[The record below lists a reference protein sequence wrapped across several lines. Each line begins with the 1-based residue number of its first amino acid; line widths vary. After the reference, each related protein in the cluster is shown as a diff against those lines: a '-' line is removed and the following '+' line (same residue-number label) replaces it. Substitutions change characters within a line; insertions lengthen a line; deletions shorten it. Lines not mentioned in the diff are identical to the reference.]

1 MKKEYG
7 RGKKI
12 SVNGKKEDK
21 CQWKKK
27 KEKGQGGYARL
38 KKISGMKR
46 S

>member
-1 MKKEYG
+1 MEK
-7 RGKKI
+7 KKI
-12 SVNGKKEDK
+12 SVNE
-21 CQWKKK
+21 KKK